1 MNNTNPVSHMSD
13 RRDEF
18 KEWLLANGYKES
30 TVDNYASNVQ
40 KCSDYMS
47 EHIERYDFY
56 RAQDR
61 AELNEKAFRLLNDV
75 QFKSMDAALH
85 AQCSNALKRYCEFID
100 PLSPCAKAL
109 ARLAGV
115 YQANSIVHEI
125 IQRAIDLG
133 CSDQNYVC
141 VDKLTVGRAK
151 RGNIRSMTTERGHSY
166 GQYFCGSGRGTEAK
180 VRFASVVWKKL
191 RDLGWAR

>member
-1 MNNTNPVSHMSD
+1 MNNTNTFPPMSQ

-18 KEWLLANGYKES
+18 KKWLLKEKYEPR
-30 TVDNYASNVQ
+30 TADNYASNVQ

-56 RAQDR
+56 RALDK
-61 AELNEKAFRLLNDV
+61 AELNEKASRLLNDV
-75 QFKSMDAALH
+75 QFKNMDAALH

-100 PLSPCAKAL
+100 SLSPCPKAL

-166 GQYFCGSGRGTEAK
+166 GQYFCGTGRGTEAK
-180 VRFASVVWKKL
+180 VRFAPVVWKKL
-191 RDLGWAR
+191 RDLGWVR